1 MTEEVYLLLGS
12 NVGDRDSNLSRAIER
27 ISQSA
32 GELLKVSRIY
42 QTAAWGKIDQASFL
56 NQAVY
61 INTAHAPLELL
72 TQLKNIEKEVGRVST
87 EKWGPRVIDIDI
99 LFYGSEIIQDPE
111 LQVPHPYLPVRRFA
125 LLPLAEIAGDF
136 VHPVLR
142 RSVNAL
148 LTECPDG
155 SNVRLYK

>member
-99 LFYGSEIIQDPE
+99 LFYGSEIIQDPQ
-111 LQVPHPYLPVRRFA
+111 LQVPHP
-125 LLPLAEIAGDF
+125 LAEVAGDF
-136 VHPVLR
+136 MHPVLR
-142 RSVNAL
+142 KSVSAL
-148 LTECPDG
+148 LTECPDV
-155 SNVRLYK
+155 SDVRLYK

>member
-42 QTAAWGKIDQASFL
+42 ETAAWGKIDQASFL

-99 LFYGSEIIQDPE
+99 LFYGSEIIQSPQ
-111 LQVPHPYLPVRRFA
+111 LQVPHPYMPVRRFA
-125 LLPLAEIAGDF
+125 LLPLAEVTGDF
-136 VHPVLR
+136 MHPVLR
-142 RSVNAL
+142 KSVSAL
-148 LTECPDG
+148 LTECPDV
-155 SNVRLYK
+155 SDVRLYK